1 MADATKAA
9 AIKTPM
15 AIDIFANSTSLK
27 TF

>member
-15 AIDIFANSTSLK
+15 AIDIFADSTSLK